1 MGALKNEY
9 AVVLRHLRSSGIR
22 RFAAHPNGTLNAMW
36 AIECLLDP
44 YTPRYAAH
52 TGHGYYK
59 VPGYV
64 WRRIDKR
71 DPGAVPPWLNDI
83 RSS

>member
-1 MGALKNEY
+1 
-9 AVVLRHLRSSGIR
+9 
-22 RFAAHPNGTLNAMW
+22 MW